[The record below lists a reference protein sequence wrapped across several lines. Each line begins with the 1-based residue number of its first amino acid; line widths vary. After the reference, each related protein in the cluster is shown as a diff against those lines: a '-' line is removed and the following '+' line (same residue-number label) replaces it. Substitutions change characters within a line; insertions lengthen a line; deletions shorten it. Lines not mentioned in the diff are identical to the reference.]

1 MPQGPLSEFRIIDLS
16 THIAG
21 PFCARLIADYG
32 ADVVKVESPG
42 VGDASR
48 GSGPFF
54 SDTPDREKSLQFLYL
69 NANKRGVTLNLE
81 CAAGRALF
89 VEMVKSADAIIE
101 SYPPGYLDS
110 LGLGYTHLET
120 QNPGLVMTSVTPFG
134 QTGPYR
140 EFLGSPIVYEA
151 LGGVMYTSGAY
162 DREPLGHGHPQSLY
176 IGGITAAYATSAALY
191 WRGMSGKG
199 QRIDVS
205 LMEVMAAHHVS
216 PPNRYIYTGAIERR
230 APKKE
235 AGSAKAGPHFQGIVP
250 VKDGYVGAT
259 FQRGTQRPGTFS
271 EYVDLLGHPELAS
284 LQELIPQQ
292 PNEFPKEW
300 NDALLS
306 ILKEWNK
313 FDYFSHAASSSW
325 VAAVVQTS
333 EDLSRSPQLDER
345 GFYSDIEHP
354 VVGKL
359 KMPGEIYKLPK
370 SPYSLRVP
378 APLLGQHNKEI
389 FCEEMGVPQKDL
401 VMLRRHGV
409 I

>member
-1 MPQGPLSEFRIIDLS
+1 MPEGPLSAFRIIDLS

-21 PFCARLIADYG
+21 PFCARLVADYG

-54 SDTPDREKSLQFLYL
+54 SDTPDREKSLLFLYL

-110 LGLGYTHLET
+110 LGLGYTYLET
-120 QNPGLVMTSVTPFG
+120 YNPGLVMTSVTSFG

-191 WRGMSGKG
+191 SRGTSGKG
-199 QRIDVS
+199 QQIDVS

-216 PPNRYIYTGAIERR
+216 PPNKYIYTGAIERR
-230 APKKE
+230 APKDE
-235 AGSAKAGPHFQGIVP
+235 AGSAKAGPHFQGVVP
-250 VKDGYVGAT
+250 VKDGFVGAT

-271 EYVDLLGHPELAS
+271 EYVNLLGHPELTS
-284 LQELIPQQ
+284 LQESNPQQ
-292 PNEFPKEW
+292 PNEFPKELD
-300 NDALLS
+300 DALLS

-313 FDYFSHAASSSW
+313 FDYFSHAASNSW

-333 EDLSRSPQLDER
+333 EDLSRSPQLLER
-345 GFYSDIEHP
+345 GFYSEIEHP

-389 FCEEMGVPQKDL
+389 FCEEMGVPQNDL

>member
-1 MPQGPLSEFRIIDLS
+1 MPQGPLSAFRLIDLS
-16 THIAG
+16 SHIAG
-21 PFCARLIADYG
+21 PFCARLLADYG
-32 ADVVKVESPG
+32 ADVVKVEPPG
-42 VGDASR
+42 VGDVSR
-48 GSGPFF
+48 RSGPFL
-54 SDTPDREKSLQFLYL
+54 SDTPDREKSLMFLYL
-69 NANKRGVTLNLE
+69 NANKRGVTLDLE

-89 VEMVKSADAIIE
+89 VEMVKSADAVIE
-101 SYPPGYLDS
+101 SCPPGYLDS
-110 LGLGYTHLET
+110 LGLGYAYLET
-120 QNPGLVMTSVTPFG
+120 HNPGLVMASVTPFG

-140 EFLGSPIVYEA
+140 DFLGAPIVYEA
-151 LGGVMYTSGAY
+151 LGGVMYTSGAH

-191 WRGMSGKG
+191 SRGMTGKG
-199 QRIDVS
+199 QQIDVS

-235 AGSAKAGPHFQGIVP
+235 AGSAKAGPHFQGVVP

-259 FQRGTQRPGTFS
+259 FQRGTQRPGNFA
-271 EYVDLLGHPELAS
+271 EYVNLLGHPELAS
-284 LQELIPQQ
+284 LQESHPQQ
-292 PNEFPKEW
+292 SSEFPKELD
-300 NDALLS
+300 DALLS

-313 FDYFSHAASSSW
+313 FDYFSHAASNSW

-333 EDLSRSPQLDER
+333 EDLSESPQLLER
-345 GFYSDIEHP
+345 GFYSEIEHP

-370 SPYSLRVP
+370 GPYRLRIP
-378 APLLGQHNKEI
+378 APLLGQHNREI
-389 FCEEMGVPQKDL
+389 FCEEMGVPQNDL
-401 VMLRRHGV
+401 VMLRRQEV